1 MPLDN
6 DDIKQLIAILQK
18 GLSDQENNIKS
29 VKKTNKTKVKKTKLT
44 TVNKFDEM
52 SEKNLHKDDVEFD
65 KKVSKLP
72 PVPRTRQFKP
82 VQVKCRSCGKEEKV
96 NPAIIDSVERYKC
109 NKCCGNP
116 G

>member
-6 DDIKQLIAILQK
+6 EDIKQLIAILQK
-18 GLSDQENNIKS
+18 GLSDVDDNIKS
-29 VKKTNKTKVKKTKLT
+29 VKKTNKQKTKKNRSV
-44 TVNKFDEM
+44 TVNKFDQM
-52 SEKNLHKDDVEFD
+52 SEKNLHKDDIEFD
-65 KKVSKLP
+65 KKVTKLP

-82 VQVKCRSCGKEEKV
+82 VPVKCRSCGKEELV
-96 NPAIIDSVERYKC
+96 NPAVIDSVERYKC

>member
-6 DDIKQLIAILQK
+6 DDIKQLIAILQR
-18 GLSDQENNIKS
+18 GLSDPSDNKP
-29 VKKTNKTKVKKTKLT
+29 VKKTNKQKTKKTKPLGI
-44 TVNKFDEM
+44 NKFDQM
-52 SEKNLHKDDVEFD
+52 SEKNLHKDDIEFD